1 MHGVLTA
8 VNFSSTR
15 KHQSHT
21 KRNAVFC
28 NKLVSLIDFR
38 FHTTQCNKGKI
49 DDVLMFFTIFCSIG
63 ELCMTYSRAAL
74 RAIFERFALCNI
86 HALPFKLLKTFNFM
100 LFSWLFV
107 LFESNI
113 ALMLSVSRIC
123 TDMVEAVQPPS
134 YRGIFCTYKKRSVT
148 TFTYSYRVKYVKK
161 DHQAKS
167 VNKNEIYWC
176 FLLTF

>member
-1 MHGVLTA
+1 MIFYTFSSCYVIRKLMHGVLTA

-74 RAIFERFALCNI
+74 RVIFERFAFAISTLCPLNYWKLSILCFFHDFLCSLSRILHSCSLYLEYALIWWRLCNLHHI
-86 HALPFKLLKTFNFM
+86 GA
-100 LFSWLFV
+100 
-107 LFESNI
+107 
-113 ALMLSVSRIC
+113 
-123 TDMVEAVQPPS
+123 
-134 YRGIFCTYKKRSVT
+134 
-148 TFTYSYRVKYVKK
+148 YSA
-161 DHQAKS
+161 HI
-167 VNKNEIYWC
+167 KNVV
-176 FLLTF
+176 